1 MKCTSLYLQNKKEQ
15 DATRLQ
21 STLVYFILP
30 NGTLL
35 LAKTALLCSGYC
47 SSGSQRK
54 ALRCQTGLFSL
65 QSFSL
70 EGQSLLQGQGRCA
83 SSGHHPAMGKWL
95 IFMRTST
102 IRVYRGI
109 WRPQTLFLASLHQSV
124 WVYLLTIC
132 WCFDI
137 SLLICL
143 LNERLMTHSW
153 SEVIP
158 PWAKNWLLLLPWAIP
173 SHFLTEW
180 MLHSRQNKE
189 DSSPICLQFLS
200 PPPGLCS

>member
-1 MKCTSLYLQNKKEQ
+1 MEHCSWRKLLSSALGIVSLAPRERLCHAKLDCSPFSPSHPRASPSFKGRAGVLPW
-15 DATRLQ
+15 ATI
-21 STLVYFILP
+21 S
-30 NGTLL
+30 
-35 LAKTALLCSGYC
+35 
-47 SSGSQRK
+47 
-54 ALRCQTGLFSL
+54 
-65 QSFSL
+65 
-70 EGQSLLQGQGRCA
+70 
-83 SSGHHPAMGKWL
+83 HPAMGKL

-102 IRVYRGI
+102 IRVCRGI
-109 WRPQTLFLASLHQSV
+109 WRPQPLFLASLHQSV

-153 SEVIP
+153 SEVIS

-189 DSSPICLQFLS
+189 DSSPICLRFLS
-200 PPPGLCS
+200 PLPGLCS